1 MSGDL
6 VVDFD
11 FLLHMSFLGLGFLY
25 SRVWI
30 SHFDTTSCH
39 WLVAGL
45 PASCVAGGNG
55 NINIHVSVTINAG
68 TLADLKKQRS
78 QNRNNSP
85 EGMMTGLS
93 PMSSVTS
100 SPMPSVQR
108 FTGDTDDV
116 VGDSRSR
123 RCCIIS

>member
-1 MSGDL
+1 M
-6 VVDFD
+6 
-11 FLLHMSFLGLGFLY
+11 FLGVIDIPFCLNF
-25 SRVWI
+25 I
-30 SHFDTTSCH
+30 SFPI
-39 WLVAGL
+39 AGL
-45 PASCVAGGNG
+45 PTSYVTGGNG

-78 QNRNNSP
+78 QIRNNSP
-85 EGMMTGLS
+85 DGMTTGLS
-93 PMSSVTS
+93 PVSSVTS

-116 VGDSRSR
+116 VGDPRPK